1 MNFNETNTIST
12 EISTYAQQLPMAEQK
27 AQQLPMAEQK
37 AILNVLKKRAI
48 LERAKRID
56 ASAKKTQDKL
66 TTNEVVKI
74 CRAVRKNLQAKNIK

>member
-1 MNFNETNTIST
+1 MNFNETNTISA
-12 EISTYAQQLPMAEQK
+12 EISTY

-66 TTNEVVKI
+66 TTEEIVKI
-74 CRAVRKNLQAKNIK
+74 CRAVRKNRVSKIVK

>member
-1 MNFNETNTIST
+1 MNFNETNTISA
-12 EISTYAQQLPMAEQK
+12 EISTY

-66 TTNEVVKI
+66 TTEEIVKI

>member
-1 MNFNETNTIST
+1 MNFNETNTISA
-12 EISTYAQQLPMAEQK
+12 EISTY

-56 ASAKKTQDKL
+56 ASAKKIQDKL
-66 TTNEVVKI
+66 TTEEIVKI

>member
-1 MNFNETNTIST
+1 MNFNETNTISA
-12 EISTYAQQLPMAEQK
+12 EISTY

-66 TTNEVVKI
+66 TTEEIVKI
-74 CRAVRKNLQAKNIK
+74 CRAVRKNRVSKIAK

>member
-1 MNFNETNTIST
+1 MNFNETNTISA
-12 EISTYAQQLPMAEQK
+12 EISTY

-56 ASAKKTQDKL
+56 ASAKKIQDKL
-66 TTNEVVKI
+66 TTEEIVKI
-74 CRAVRKNLQAKNIK
+74 CRAVRKNRVSKIAK

>member
-1 MNFNETNTIST
+1 MNFNETNTISA
-12 EISTYAQQLPMAEQK
+12 EISTY

-56 ASAKKTQDKL
+56 ASAKKIQDKL
-66 TTNEVVKI
+66 TTEEIVKI
-74 CRAVRKNLQAKNIK
+74 CRAVRKNRVSKIVK

>member
-1 MNFNETNTIST
+1 MNFNETNTISA
-12 EISTYAQQLPMAEQK
+12 EISTY

-48 LERAKRID
+48 LERAKKID
-56 ASAKKTQDKL
+56 ASAKKIQDKL
-66 TTNEVVKI
+66 TTEEIVKI

>member
-12 EISTYAQQLPMAEQK
+12 EISTY

>member
-27 AQQLPMAEQK
+27 A
-37 AILNVLKKRAI
+37 ILNVLFLSLNFNIFKKRAI

>member
-1 MNFNETNTIST
+1 MNFNETNTISA
-12 EISTYAQQLPMAEQK
+12 EISTY

-66 TTNEVVKI
+66 TTEEIVKI
-74 CRAVRKNLQAKNIK
+74 CRAVRKNCVSKIVK